1 VVAAEDGGFLYLHK
15 PSGLPVFDLHSGE
28 GSSLKE
34 QLLKGRPEQALPDDG
49 ACWPEGFDAGIVHR
63 LDGWTSGLVIAAR
76 SLAALQQA
84 RELFANRQLV
94 KHYFFLSDRCV
105 AWNEHC
111 IEHALA
117 HDRRKRSKMTWQR
130 GKSTPHRGR
139 WYEAS
144 TRLARLGEQAPGL
157 FLWRATMSSGVM
169 HQIRV
174 HAASAGLSL
183 LGDQLYG
190 GSEDPGGQGR
200 FYLHHARV
208 QGWPSSAVPQL
219 PVPEFWPRATS
230 EPAP

>member
-1 VVAAEDGGFLYLHK
+1 MTVVSAEDEDFLYLHK
-15 PSGLPVFDLHSGE
+15 PSGLPVFDLHNGE

-34 QLLKGRPEQALPDDG
+34 QLLESRPEQAVPND
-49 ACWPEGFDAGIVHR
+49 AECWPQGFAAGIVHR

-84 RELFANRQLV
+84 RDLFANRQLV
-94 KHYFFLSDRCV
+94 KHYLFLSDRSV
-105 AWNEHC
+105 AWNEHS

-117 HDRRKRSKMTWQR
+117 HDRRKRSKMIWQR

-144 TRLARLGEQAPGL
+144 TRLSRLGEHAPGL
-157 FLWRATMSSGVM
+157 VLWRATMSSGVM

-174 HAASAGLSL
+174 HAASAGLPL

-190 GSEDPGGQGR
+190 GSEDPCGQGR
-200 FYLHHARV
+200 FYLHHERV
-208 QGWPSSAVPQL
+208 EGWPSSALPQRN
-219 PVPEFWPRATS
+219 VPELWPGVT
-230 EPAP
+230 